1 MSTAQSVYEQAGRSN
16 NYPLDALKRGSRAP
30 VYLVIHPL
38 DKASVYKIPC
48 AHTEQTENSRI
59 SLSTIQDLRTHLQW
73 AVQVELTTIPT
84 YLYAMYSIKD
94 PSSESA
100 EVFRSVVIEEMLHV
114 ALASNLLVAVG
125 GQPKF
130 YHRDILPK
138 YPDPVPHHREGFTVN
153 LERASKDYV
162 RDTCMAIELPEEPG
176 AIPEDNNFDTIG
188 QFYLALENCF
198 RTLCEQPGH
207 QVFEQ
212 NDTRKQLTKAYTPEI
227 SDTGDL
233 SLVTDLDS
241 AMSAMQTIIEQGE
254 GIRGSHYDDA
264 SKRELAHYFKLQ
276 RIAEG
281 QSPLGDVWPAVK
293 NPKTADYP
301 DSLRDLSNL
310 FNGCY
315 CYMLMALED
324 IFILTN
330 AAEKHHLV
338 SKGLFSIM
346 HSVMPELAWLMMH
359 QPISE
364 GEHAGPT
371 FEYFPFAHGVSKGA
385 QLEELCR
392 QAQKTNDG
400 LDRIFSITTTLPDMT
415 EF

>member
-1 MSTAQSVYEQAGRSN
+1 MSTAQSVYEQAGHSN
-16 NYPLDALKRGSRAP
+16 NYPLDALKRGSRPP

-176 AIPEDNNFDTIG
+176 AIPEDNNFDPIG

-198 RTLCEQPGH
+198 RPLARIHRRRASGQCPEVDRGCSCESGIMVLKQQSRPQNKEHPIDATTQPS
-207 QVFEQ
+207 
-212 NDTRKQLTKAYTPEI
+212 R
-227 SDTGDL
+227 
-233 SLVTDLDS
+233 
-241 AMSAMQTIIEQGE
+241 
-254 GIRGSHYDDA
+254 SHPN
-264 SKRELAHYFKLQ
+264 R
-276 RIAEG
+276 
-281 QSPLGDVWPAVK
+281 V
-293 NPKTADYP
+293 
-301 DSLRDLSNL
+301 
-310 FNGCY
+310 
-315 CYMLMALED
+315 
-324 IFILTN
+324 
-330 AAEKHHLV
+330 
-338 SKGLFSIM
+338 
-346 HSVMPELAWLMMH
+346 
-359 QPISE
+359 
-364 GEHAGPT
+364 
-371 FEYFPFAHGVSKGA
+371 
-385 QLEELCR
+385 
-392 QAQKTNDG
+392 
-400 LDRIFSITTTLPDMT
+400 
-415 EF
+415 